1 MWTSMLYYKKK
12 QSFKSSNLEEM
23 SMNDALHT
31 MYTRCMVVCI
41 TLLQVNHALLQYSVE
56 DNQLATTLHTFI
68 SASVCKISSEI
79 ITRKLIKLVARNS
92 QLLC

>member
-1 MWTSMLYYKKK
+1 MWTSMLYYNKK

-23 SMNDALHT
+23 SMSDALHT